1 MTVSIEEAKANL
13 EVLLDRVAAGEQVII
28 VYKNQEF
35 EIKLKID
42 SEKGRND
49 EW

>member
-1 MTVSIEEAKANL
+1 MKVSIEEAKENL
-13 EVLLDRVAAGEQVII
+13 EVLLQKVVAGEQVII

-42 SEKGRND
+42 NEKGRND
-49 EW
+49 E

>member
-1 MTVSIEEAKANL
+1 MTVSIEEAKENL
-13 EVLLDRVAAGEQVII
+13 EILLQKVAAGEQVII

-42 SEKGRND
+42 NEKGRND
-49 EW
+49 E